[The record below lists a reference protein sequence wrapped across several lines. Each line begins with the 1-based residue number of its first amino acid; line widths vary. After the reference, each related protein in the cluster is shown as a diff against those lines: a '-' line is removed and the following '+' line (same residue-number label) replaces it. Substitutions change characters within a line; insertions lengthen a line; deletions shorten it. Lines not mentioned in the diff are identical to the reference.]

1 MSQDND
7 PSNKPKPTVQNPVQ
21 PQPTNVVTTVA
32 SETTAT
38 TNPEPE
44 VLEDTP
50 VNVQKRREAEQAKIA
65 QESTTTQTTT
75 ATTTKAEE
83 NKGK

>member
-7 PSNKPKPTVQNPVQ
+7 PSNKPKPTVQNPPQ

-32 SETTAT
+32 TETTAT
-38 TNPEPE
+38 TNPPE

-50 VNVQKRREAEQAKIA
+50 EAFQKRRDAALAKPV
-65 QESTTTQTTT
+65 EETTTQTTK
-75 ATTTKAEE
+75 TTAEE